1 MLSAVSKGGPLT
13 GIEVF
18 PNAAGEGQLDSDS
31 ARLGRDLPIDDAVVR
46 RVRALPDVASV
57 VAITS
62 TPVFVVPLP
71 RSESASA
78 RPPRPFRDTLSAAD
92 ARRAEQLPVTLVT
105 GRLPGVAALHEVVVT
120 ESYLRLVGLPDSAAA
135 KVVGDE
141 VEVGAPRV
149 YVADDGSA
157 TVRSRWTR
165 SLIVGVVAAQGV
177 SGHVVGSPAQVARA
191 RRWSA
196 ASDIPSEPDFARF
209 ARRLVDDSHFDLLFV
224 VARGLGAVGGVRA
237 GITRLGFS
245 SSAPESI
252 ITSVD
257 RYTNVV
263 EIVLTAIGLIAL
275 GIAALGITNAMM
287 AAVRERRTDIG
298 VMKAIGA
305 RDRDV
310 RRVFLVEAAIL
321 GAIGGVIG
329 TSLGYVIARF
339 VGLAV
344 NRYLTSQGLAGVQ
357 VGLPFLVVVVGV
369 LGSTLLALAAGTL
382 PAQRAARIPAR
393 RAMAGS

>member
-1 MLSAVSKGGPLT
+1 MLRDRLT
-13 GIEVF
+13 
-18 PNAAGEGQLDSDS
+18 AA
-31 ARLGRDLPIDDAVVR
+31 
-46 RVRALPDVASV
+46 
-57 VAITS
+57 
-62 TPVFVVPLP
+62 
-71 RSESASA
+71 
-78 RPPRPFRDTLSAAD
+78 RPFRDTLSAAES
-92 ARRAEQLPVTLVT
+92 RRTSELPLTLVT
-105 GRLPGVAALHEVVVT
+105 GRLPGRSAVHEVVVT
-120 ESYLRLVGLPDSAAA
+120 ESYLRLVGLPDSAATQ
-135 KVVGDE
+135 VVGDE
-141 VEVGAPRV
+141 IEVGAPRV

-157 TVRSRWTR
+157 SVRSRWTR

-196 ASDIPSEPDFARF
+196 ASDIPTDPGFARF
-209 ARRLVDDSHFDLLFV
+209 AKSLVGGSRYDLLFV
-224 VARGLGAVGGVRA
+224 VARGLGAVSGVRA
-237 GITRLGFS
+237 AITRLGFS

-275 GIAALGITNAMM
+275 GIAALGITNTMM
-287 AAVRERRTDIG
+287 AAVRERRADIG

-310 RRVFLVEAAIL
+310 RRVFLVEAAVL
-321 GAIGGVIG
+321 GAIGGMIG
-329 TSLGYVIARF
+329 TALGYVIARI
-339 VGLAV
+339 VGLVV
-344 NRYLTSQGLAGVQ
+344 NRYLTSQGLAGVH
-357 VGLPFLVVVVGV
+357 VALPLVVVMVGV
-369 LGSTLLALAAGTL
+369 VGSTVLALAAGTV

>member
-1 MLSAVSKGGPLT
+1 M
-13 GIEVF
+13 
-18 PNAAGEGQLDSDS
+18 
-31 ARLGRDLPIDDAVVR
+31 
-46 RVRALPDVASV
+46 
-57 VAITS
+57 
-62 TPVFVVPLP
+62 
-71 RSESASA
+71 
-78 RPPRPFRDTLSAAD
+78 
-92 ARRAEQLPVTLVT
+92 
-105 GRLPGVAALHEVVVT
+105 
-120 ESYLRLVGLPDSAAA
+120 
-135 KVVGDE
+135 
-141 VEVGAPRV
+141 

-191 RRWSA
+191 RQWSA

-209 ARRLVDDSHFDLLFV
+209 ARGLVDDSHYDLLFV

-237 GITRLGFS
+237 AITHLGFS

-287 AAVRERRTDIG
+287 AAVRERRADIG

-310 RRVFLVEAAIL
+310 RRVFLVEAAML
-321 GAIGGVIG
+321 GAVGGVIG

-357 VGLPFLVVVVGV
+357 IGLPLVVVLVGV